1 MVAVL
6 AVVVVAVIAKIVI
19 AVLFVYC
26 ALANPGL
33 GRVFYIGGF
42 KVDAGVKRIFYAVYA
57 AAMAV
62 IFVLSFFVENSSRKK

>member
-1 MVAVL
+1 MSKKKILRIISLVML
-6 AVVVVAVIAKIVI
+6 AA

-62 IFVLSFFVENSSRKK
+62 IFVLSFFVESGSRKK